1 MRVVP
6 SSVGAELRQYE
17 NEVLEGATISEEE
30 LVKRF
35 PQYKF
40 EDPTLTVSSEIDLL
54 RAAKTRGVSP
64 YFAYR
69 MGLLS
74 QFVATLNQ
82 PFFAVPGS
90 PQKPKL
96 RERYD
101 ADAEAS
107 HTEIPYV
114 ASKRRYVV
122 DARAYFDQ
130 RRSYLKDAENLISS
144 DYSSGVG
151 FSGYA
156 KRSLNVYFTNAVDSV
171 ADMLCT
177 VFGQEQLAARPLIQP
192 LSFRDYYVDSLGFY
206 LRRNDDA
213 RAASAYASLENEG
226 LLDPETVKKLG
237 DAYYDAGRYDR
248 AVSLYRDVLAKA
260 PRRADVRQRIS
271 DYFFTSGLA
280 LLEKKQ
286 YEEAVRAFD
295 EVLKNDMSRADA
307 REKKLEA
314 GQLLSE
320 QAERLESTRK
330 MVADAKQATESA
342 ARAEAQRKFADAV
355 ALYRQARNTYAK
367 VSEEFEGEHA
377 EAARASKQI
386 EIKIA
391 RLMDEL
397 VNEVRDLRSVAV
409 KDQARELMQ
418 NSSKQQLRA
427 LATRVAQ
434 DQHVDAAKLLRS
446 QLVDEERRAL
456 QR

>member
-1 MRVVP
+1 
-6 SSVGAELRQYE
+6 
-17 NEVLEGATISEEE
+17 
-30 LVKRF
+30 
-35 PQYKF
+35 
-40 EDPTLTVSSEIDLL
+40 
-54 RAAKTRGVSP
+54 
-64 YFAYR
+64 
-69 MGLLS
+69 
-74 QFVATLNQ
+74 
-82 PFFAVPGS
+82 
-90 PQKPKL
+90 
-96 RERYD
+96 
-101 ADAEAS
+101 
-107 HTEIPYV
+107 
-114 ASKRRYVV
+114 
-122 DARAYFDQ
+122 
-130 RRSYLKDAENLISS
+130 
-144 DYSSGVG
+144 
-151 FSGYA
+151 
-156 KRSLNVYFTNAVDSV
+156 
-171 ADMLCT
+171 